1 MIYNCTFSI
10 KSNKLILKAYF
21 FLKNFLEHLVLLLA
35 FSLTGFS
42 QEYPVKFLDISDG
55 LSNNSVTTIYQDSD
69 GYMWFGTYDGLN
81 RYDGYNFKVYRN
93 RINDKKSLLFNTIY
107 NIEGDSKKNIWVGGS
122 NGICIY
128 NKTNAT
134 FHPVVYVFSNNK
146 PKILKDIIHQTSSV
160 SDNLVLVASQNLG
173 LIAFEDG
180 SFIGKHVPLKVSG
193 KKSIDNYDAIAI
205 QKDKKKDYYW
215 IYVRNIGICSY
226 SYKSRNLKVVF
237 PLSIGGVKAM
247 EPSADGNLWFG
258 SDEGLFLFNL
268 KTGALS
274 ENYFSN
280 KCSVSDI
287 LLDKKKELWITTD
300 GCGIYKVTGTNK
312 KAVPYNTLK
321 NNLLVKSNSVWSLY
335 EDKSGNKWFGTL
347 RGGISMLS
355 NTPKYFK
362 SIRYNANDP
371 AENFI
376 LSFCEDEK
384 NNLWVGTD
392 GAGLKYW
399 DRKNNKYI
407 TYSNSATMCH
417 KLTSNFIT
425 GIIRDSNNEIW
436 LSTWAGGIN
445 RINPKSNTVSYFS
458 CYNPF
463 TRQVEKNIWFVYKDS
478 KNNIWASATNE
489 GSLYLFDR
497 KKNSFTLF
505 DPSINNL
512 QCLTETSDG
521 KLLGGNYNSLFTI
534 EKTTRKIVK
543 INVDNQI
550 RCIYEDKDKN
560 LWLGTQE
567 GGLLLFDRKTNTFK
581 RLTADDGLPSNTI
594 LRILEDK
601 EGNLW
606 MSTYNGICRFDK
618 KRKTFRN
625 FSVNDGL
632 QSNQFSFNAGIKLS
646 TGEFLFGGINGF
658 NIFFPE
664 AIKGFNQ
671 ENNLL
676 LTDFYVNNQPI
687 EDTNAEVISD
697 WDSDKIKKVSLSYDQ
712 TTLSLEFVALDYNN
726 ADKINYAYYLEGWD
740 EQWSYVGQA
749 RKANYSRLPEG
760 KYTFKVKTTNFK
772 GGWNKEES
780 LINITV
786 LPPWYRTWWAYTL
799 YILAGVASIF
809 AYLKYNK
816 NKEELKYKVKIAELE
831 SKKEKEVAEK
841 QSSMFTYISHEFR
854 TPLSLIINPLKKAVQ
869 KESVQNGSSG
879 SDLAIAHRN
888 ARRLL
893 SLVDQ
898 LLLFRKAENDAD
910 SLRLSAINVNNL
922 CNEVYQCFVN
932 QAKDKNI
939 NYNFNIPDHE
949 IEIIGDY
956 EKIEISLFNLMSNAF
971 KYTPNGGEI
980 NLNLAENDTEVILE
994 ISDNGEGIEKKDIE
1008 VIFEKFKQ
1016 INSKVSVGTGFGIG
1030 LYIVKY
1036 FVDKHKGTVSCSSEI
1051 GKGSVFKLTFL
1062 KGSSH
1067 FENIEITDVVAKRS
1081 QLFDELIIDDSE
1093 ENNQLMSNTVSESDF
1108 QKIMLTDKRTV
1119 LIVDDNAEIRG
1130 YLIKLFSE
1138 TYVVF
1143 SAENGEEGLKQ
1154 TKKHMPDLVISD
1166 ITMEHMDGLE
1176 LCRKIKENDA
1186 LSHIPVILL
1195 TATKNPETHLQG
1207 INDGADDYITKPFD
1221 DDILVARV
1229 ESLLKNRS
1237 TLRKYFLDSITLK
1250 ENTQKVPEEYQ
1261 EILRK
1266 CIDIVEANIHKRDF
1280 TIKNFALEMGMSHR
1294 TLYTK
1299 IKIISGQTLNA
1310 FIRSVR
1316 IRRAAMLM
1324 LTEEMNI
1331 AQASAEVGFEDPKYF
1346 RQQFVKLFG
1355 MTPSE
1360 YIKKYKNSFNSD
1372 LNIIK

>member
-1 MIYNCTFSI
+1 LCFAASGY
-10 KSNKLILKAYF
+10 
-21 FLKNFLEHLVLLLA
+21 
-35 FSLTGFS
+35 S
-42 QEYPVKFLDISDG
+42 QDYAVKFLDISDG
-55 LSNNSVTTIYQDSD
+55 LSNNSVTTIYQDNE
-69 GYMWFGTYDGLN
+69 GFMWFGTYDGLN
-81 RYDGYNFKVYRN
+81 RYDGYNFKVFRN
-93 RINDKKSLLFNTIY
+93 RINDKKSLQFNTIY
-107 NIEGDSKKNIWVGGS
+107 NIEGDSQKNIWLGGA
-122 NGICIY
+122 NGVCIY
-128 NKTNAT
+128 NKTTAAFHSVEYT
-134 FHPVVYVFSNNK
+134 FANK
-146 PKILKDIIHQTSSV
+146 KPQILKDIIHQMRAV
-160 SDNLVLVASQNLG
+160 SNKLVLVASQSLG
-173 LIAFEDG
+173 LIAFENG
-180 SFIGKHVPLKVSG
+180 SFVGTHIPLKAG
-193 KKSIDNYDAIAI
+193 NSISINNYDAIAI
-205 QKDKKKDYYW
+205 QENQKKSGCW
-215 IYVRNIGICSY
+215 IYVRNVGICTYTYTS
-226 SYKSRNLKVVF
+226 KSLEVVY
-237 PLSIGGVKAM
+237 PLSVGVKAM
-247 EPSADGNLWFG
+247 KVAANGNLWLG
-258 SDEGLFLFNL
+258 TDEGFFLFNT
-268 KTGALS
+268 KTRTLS
-274 ENYFSN
+274 ENYFAS
-280 KCSVSDI
+280 KCSVTDI
-287 LLDKKKELWITTD
+287 LPDKKGKIWITTD
-300 GCGIYKVTGTNK
+300 GCGIFQVTGSSKTAISYN
-312 KAVPYNTLK
+312 AVK
-321 NNLLVKSNSVWSLY
+321 NNQLAKSNSVWSLY
-335 EDKSGNKWFGTL
+335 EDKSGNKWFGSL

-355 NTPKYFK
+355 DTPKYFK
-362 SIRYNANDP
+362 SIRYNAKDP

-399 DRKNNKYI
+399 NRKNNTYVN
-407 TYSNSATMCH
+407 YSNALSS
-417 KLTSNFIT
+417 KFIT
-425 GIIRDSNNEIW
+425 GIVRDINNDIW
-436 LSTWAGGIN
+436 ISTWAGGVN
-445 RINPKSNTVSYFS
+445 RINKKNNSVTQFS
-458 CYNPF
+458 CYNPY
-463 TRQVEKNIWFVYKDS
+463 TKQNEKNIWFVYKDS
-478 KNNIWASATNE
+478 KANIWASATNE

-497 KKNSFTLF
+497 QKNNFVLF
-505 DPSINNL
+505 DQNINNL
-512 QCLTETSDG
+512 QCLTETKDG
-521 KLLGGNYNSLFTI
+521 KLWGGNYSSLYSI
-534 EKTTRKIVK
+534 EKNTRKIKKTAIGNPV
-543 INVDNQI
+543 
-550 RCIYEDKDKN
+550 RCIHEDKDKN

-581 RLTADDGLPSNTI
+581 RLTTDDGLPSNTV
-594 LRILEDK
+594 LRLLEDK

-606 MSTYNGICRFDK
+606 MSTYNGVCRFDK

-625 FSVNDGL
+625 FSINDGL
-632 QSNQFSFNAGIKLS
+632 QSNQFSFNAGIKIA

-658 NIFFPE
+658 NVFFPE

-671 ENNLL
+671 KNNLL

-687 EDTNAEVISD
+687 EESKAEVEV
-697 WDSDKIKKVSLSYDQ
+697 DSDKIKEVVLDYDQ

-726 ADKINYAYYLEGWD
+726 ADKINYAYFLEGWD
-740 EQWSYVGQA
+740 QQWNYVGQA

-760 KYTFKVKTTNFK
+760 KYTFKVKTTNFS
-772 GGWNKEES
+772 GGWNKEVTLVSIE
-780 LINITV
+780 V
-786 LPPWYRTWWAYTL
+786 LPPWYRTWWAYAL
-799 YILAGVASIF
+799 YLLAIAGILFV
-809 AYLKYNK
+809 YLDYQK
-816 NKEELKYKVKIAELE
+816 NKEKLKYKVKIAELE
-831 SKKEKEVAEK
+831 SKKEKEIAEK

-869 KESVQNGSSG
+869 KENVQNGSSG

-910 SLRLSAINVNNL
+910 SLRLSNINVNSL

-971 KYTPNGGEI
+971 KYTPTGGEI
-980 NLNLAENDTEVILE
+980 NLNLTENQQEVMLE
-994 ISDNGEGIEKKDIE
+994 ISDSGDGIEKKDIE

-1036 FVDKHKGTVSCSSEI
+1036 FVDKHNGTVSCSSEI
-1051 GKGSVFKLTFL
+1051 GKGSTFKLTFL
-1062 KGSSH
+1062 KGNAH
-1067 FENIEITDVVAKRS
+1067 FKDIEITNVVPQRS
-1081 QLFDELIIDDSE
+1081 QLFDELSVDDTE
-1093 ENNQLMSNTVSESDF
+1093 ENNQNNTFSENDF

-1119 LIVDDNAEIRG
+1119 LIIDDNAEIRA

-1138 TYVVF
+1138 NHIVY
-1143 SAENGEEGLKQ
+1143 SAENGEEGLKL

-1166 ITMEHMDGLE
+1166 ITMEQMDGLE
-1176 LCRKIKENDA
+1176 LCRKIKENDS

-1195 TATKNPETHLQG
+1195 TASKNPETHLQG
-1207 INDGADDYITKPFD
+1207 ITDGADDYITKPFD

-1229 ESLLKNRS
+1229 ESLLRNRS
-1237 TLRKYFLDSITLK
+1237 NLRTYFLDSITLK
-1250 ENTQKVPEEYQ
+1250 ENTQKVPVEYQ
-1261 EILRK
+1261 EILKK

-1324 LTEEMNI
+1324 LTEDMNI

-1360 YIKKYKNSFNSD
+1360 YIKKYKSSFNSD
-1372 LNIIK
+1372 LNII

>member
-1 MIYNCTFSI
+1 MKY
-10 KSNKLILKAYF
+10 
-21 FLKNFLEHLVLLLA
+21 LVLLFTL
-35 FSLTGFS
+35 LMGFS
-42 QEYPVKFLDISDG
+42 PMSYAQDNPVKFLDISDG
-55 LSNNSVTTIYQDSD
+55 LSNNSVTTIFQDSD

-81 RYDGYNFKVYRN
+81 RYDGYNFKVFRN

-128 NKTNAT
+128 NKTTAT
-134 FHPVVYVFSNNK
+134 FHNVQYTVSGKK
-146 PKILKDIIHQTSSV
+146 PEVLKDIIHQMRSV

-173 LIAFEDG
+173 LIAFENG
-180 SFIGKHVPLKVSG
+180 SFVGKHIALNVPGNRITVN
-193 KKSIDNYDAIAI
+193 NYDAIAI
-205 QKDKKKDYYW
+205 QDDKKNKRSW
-215 IYVRNIGICSY
+215 IYIRNVGVCSY
-226 SYKSRNLKVVF
+226 SYTSKNLKVVF
-237 PLSIGGVKAM
+237 PLSIEVKAM
-247 EPSADGNLWFG
+247 KLAGEGNLWLG
-258 SDEGLFLFNL
+258 TDEGLFLFNT
-268 KTGALS
+268 KSGALS
-274 ENYFSN
+274 ENYFST
-280 KCSVSDI
+280 KSSVTDL
-287 LLDKKKELWITTD
+287 LLDKKNEIWITTD
-300 GCGIYKVTGTNK
+300 GSGIYKVIGKSK
-312 KAVPYNTLK
+312 KAIAANAIKENQVA
-321 NNLLVKSNSVWSLY
+321 KSNSVWSLY
-335 EDKSGNKWFGTL
+335 EDKSGNKWFGSL

-362 SIRYNANDP
+362 SVKYNSKDLV
-371 AENFI
+371 ENFI

-384 NNLWVGTD
+384 NNVWVGTD

-399 DRKNNKYI
+399 DRKNN
-407 TYSNSATMCH
+407 TYTNYTG
-417 KLTSNFIT
+417 KLSSKFIT
-425 GIIRDSNNEIW
+425 GIVRDNNNEIW
-436 LSTWAGGIN
+436 LSTWAGGVN
-445 RINPKSNTVSYFS
+445 KINPKTNSVTPYS
-458 CYNPF
+458 CYNPY
-463 TRQVEKNIWFVYKDS
+463 TRQIEKNIWFVYKDS
-478 KNNIWASATNE
+478 KANIWASGTNE
-489 GSLYLFDR
+489 GALYFLDR
-497 KKNSFTLF
+497 IKNSFTLF
-505 DPSINNL
+505 DPSVTNL
-512 QCLTETSDG
+512 QCMTETSDG
-521 KLLGGNYNSLFTI
+521 KLWAGNYSSLFSI
-534 EKTTRKIVK
+534 EKATRKINK
-543 INVDNQI
+543 ITIGNPV
-550 RCIYEDKDKN
+550 RCIHEDKDKN

-581 RLTADDGLPSNTI
+581 RLTTDDGLPSNTV
-594 LRILEDK
+594 LRLLEDK

-606 MSTYNGICRFDK
+606 MSTYNGICRYDK

-632 QSNQFSFNAGIKLS
+632 QSNQFSFNAGLKLS

-658 NIFFPE
+658 NAFFPE

-671 ENNLL
+671 KNNLL
-676 LTDFYVNNQPI
+676 LSDFYVNNLPI
-687 EDTNAEVISD
+687 EESKNDLEWENG
-697 WDSDKIKKVSLSYDQ
+697 KIKQVSLPYDQ

-740 EQWSYVGQA
+740 EQWNYVGQA
-749 RKANYSRLPEG
+749 RKANYARLTEG
-760 KYTFKVKTTNFK
+760 KYVFKVKTTNFK
-772 GGWNKEES
+772 GGWNKEVS
-780 LINITV
+780 LITIEV
-786 LPPWYRTWWAYTL
+786 LPPWYRTWWAYAL
-799 YILAGVASIF
+799 YLLAGIGAIF
-809 AYLKYNK
+809 AYLQYNK
-816 NKEELKYKVKIAELE
+816 NKEKLKYKVKIAELE
-831 SKKEKEVAEK
+831 SKKEKEIAEK

-910 SLRLSAINVNNL
+910 SLRLSPINVNNL

-932 QAKDKNI
+932 QAKDKSI
-939 NYNFNIPDHE
+939 RYNFGIPDHE
-949 IEIIGDY
+949 IVIIGDY

-971 KYTPNGGEI
+971 KYTPIGGEI
-980 NLNLAENDTEVILE
+980 NLKLTESDHQVHLE
-994 ISDNGEGIEKKDIE
+994 ISDSGDGIEAKDIE

-1016 INSKVSVGTGFGIG
+1016 IKSKVSIGTGFGIG
-1030 LYIVKY
+1030 LYIVKH

-1051 GKGSVFKLTFL
+1051 GKGSTFKLTFL
-1062 KGSSH
+1062 KGDSH
-1067 FENIEITDVVAKRS
+1067 FDNVEITNEIPKRS
-1081 QLFDELIIDDSE
+1081 QLFDELIIDDGQ
-1093 ENNQLMSNTVSESDF
+1093 ENNAANPPVSESDF

-1119 LIVDDNAEIRG
+1119 LIIDDNVEIRA

-1138 TYVVF
+1138 SYMVY
-1143 SAENGEEGLKQ
+1143 SAENGEEGLKL

-1166 ITMEHMDGLE
+1166 ITMEEMDGLE

-1195 TATKNPETHLQG
+1195 TASKNPETHLQG

-1229 ESLLKNRS
+1229 ESLLRNRS
-1237 TLRKYFLDSITLK
+1237 NLRTYFLDSITLK
-1250 ENTQKVPEEYQ
+1250 ENTQKVPQEYQ
-1261 EILRK
+1261 EILKK
-1266 CIDIVEANIHKRDF
+1266 CIEIVEANIHKRDF

-1324 LTEEMNI
+1324 LTEDINI
-1331 AQASAEVGFEDPKYF
+1331 TQASAEVGFEDPKYF

-1360 YIKKYKNSFNSD
+1360 YIKKYKSSFNSD
-1372 LNIIK
+1372 LNVIK

>member
-1 MIYNCTFSI
+1 M
-10 KSNKLILKAYF
+10 KYF
-21 FLKNFLEHLVLLLA
+21 VLYLLL
-35 FSLTGFS
+35 FFGFS
-42 QEYPVKFLDISDG
+42 PRGYSQDYPVKFLDISDG
-55 LSNNSVTTIYQDSD
+55 LSNNSVTTIFQDSD

-81 RYDGYNFKVYRN
+81 RYDGYNFKVFRN
-93 RINDKKSLLFNTIY
+93 RINDKKSLPFNTIY
-107 NIEGDSKKNIWVGGS
+107 NIEGDLQKNLWIGGS
-122 NGICIY
+122 NGLCIY
-128 NKTNAT
+128 NKTNAV
-134 FHPVVYVFSNNK
+134 FQAASYVVPNQK
-146 PKILKDIIHQTSSV
+146 PRILKDIIHQMRAV
-160 SDNLVLVASQNLG
+160 SDQLFLVASQNLG
-173 LIAFEDG
+173 LIVFENG
-180 SFIGKHVPLKVSG
+180 SLTGKHVPLKVLGNTISME
-193 KKSIDNYDAIAI
+193 SYDAIAI
-205 QKDKKKDYYW
+205 QDDKKNARSW
-215 IYVRNIGICSY
+215 VYVRNVGICTFNYAS
-226 SYKSRNLKVVF
+226 KSLQVVF
-237 PLSIGGVKAM
+237 PLLIEVKAM
-247 EPSADGNLWFG
+247 KLASDGKLWLG
-258 SDEGLFLFNL
+258 TDEGLFLFNT
-268 KTGALS
+268 KSGVLS
-274 ENYFSN
+274 ENYFAS
-280 KCSVSDI
+280 KCSVTDI
-287 LLDKKKELWITTD
+287 LIDKKKEMWITTD
-300 GCGIYKVTGTNK
+300 GCGIYKVIGTHK
-312 KAVPYNTLK
+312 KAIPYSGVKENK
-321 NNLLVKSNSVWSLY
+321 LVKSNSIWSLY
-335 EDKSGNKWFGTL
+335 EDKAGNKWIGTL

-355 NTPKYFK
+355 NTTKYFK

-407 TYSNSATMCH
+407 NYGN
-417 KLTSNFIT
+417 KLSSPFIT
-425 GIIRDSNNEIW
+425 SIVRDNNNEIW

-445 RINPKSNTVSYFS
+445 KIDPKNNSVTQYS

-463 TRQVEKNIWFVYKDS
+463 TKQTEKNIWFVYKDS
-478 KNNIWASATNE
+478 KANIWASATNE
-489 GSLYLFDR
+489 GSLYVFDR
-497 KKNSFTLF
+497 TKNSFALF
-505 DPSINNL
+505 DKSVTNL
-512 QCLTETSDG
+512 QCMTETSDG
-521 KLLGGNYNSLFTI
+521 KLWGGNYTSLFSI
-534 EKTTRKIVK
+534 EKGTRKITRTIIGNPV
-543 INVDNQI
+543 
-550 RCIYEDKDKN
+550 RCIHEDKDKN

-567 GGLLLFDRKTNTFK
+567 GGLLLFDRKTKTFK
-581 RLTADDGLPSNTI
+581 RLTTDDGLPSNTI
-594 LRILEDK
+594 LRLLEDK
-601 EGNLW
+601 GGNLW

-632 QSNQFSFNAGIKLS
+632 QSNQFSFNAGIQLAS
-646 TGEFLFGGINGF
+646 GEFLFGGINGF

-671 ENNLL
+671 ENNVL

-687 EDTNAEVISD
+687 EESKAELVSEEK
-697 WDSDKIKKVSLSYDQ
+697 SGQIKEVSLAYDQ

-726 ADKINYAYYLEGWD
+726 ADKINYAYFLEGWD
-740 EQWSYVGQA
+740 EQWNYVGQA

-760 KYTFKVKTTNFK
+760 RYTFKVKTTNFK
-772 GGWNKEES
+772 GGWNKAVS
-780 LINITV
+780 LINMEV
-786 LPPWYRTWWAYTL
+786 LPPWYRTWWAYSL
-799 YILAGVASIF
+799 YLLAGIAGIL

-816 NKEELKYKVKIAELE
+816 NREELKYKVKIAELE
-831 SKKEKEVAEK
+831 SKKEKEIAEK

-910 SLRLSAINVNNL
+910 SLRLSPINVNSL

-939 NYNFNIPDHE
+939 NYIFNVPDHE
-949 IEIIGDY
+949 IVIIGDY

-971 KYTPNGGEI
+971 KYTPIGGEI
-980 NLNLAENDTEVILE
+980 NLKLEENDHEVMLE
-994 ISDNGEGIEKKDIE
+994 ISDSGDGIEKKDIE

-1036 FVDKHKGTVSCSSEI
+1036 FVDKHKGTVSCESEL
-1051 GKGSVFKLTFL
+1051 GKGSIFKLTFL
-1062 KGSSH
+1062 KGNEH
-1067 FENIEITDVVAKRS
+1067 FQDIEITNVVPQRS
-1081 QLFDELIIDDSE
+1081 QLFDELIVDDVE
-1093 ENNQLMSNTVSESDF
+1093 ENSPINNTVSESDF

-1119 LIVDDNAEIRG
+1119 LIIDDNAEIRS

-1138 TYVVF
+1138 NYIIY
-1143 SAENGEEGLKQ
+1143 SAENGQEGLEL

-1166 ITMEHMDGLE
+1166 ITMEQMDGLE
-1176 LCRKIKENDA
+1176 LCRKIKESDS

-1195 TATKNPETHLQG
+1195 TASKNPETHLQG
-1207 INDGADDYITKPFD
+1207 ITDGADDYITKPFD
-1221 DDILVARV
+1221 DDILAARV
-1229 ESLLKNRS
+1229 ESLLRNRS
-1237 TLRKYFLDSITLK
+1237 NLRTYFLDSITLK
-1250 ENTQKVPEEYQ
+1250 ENTQKVPVEYQ
-1261 EILRK
+1261 EILKK

-1324 LTEEMNI
+1324 LTEDLNI

-1372 LNIIK
+1372 MNIIK

>member
-1 MIYNCTFSI
+1 MGFY
-10 KSNKLILKAYF
+10 A
-21 FLKNFLEHLVLLLA
+21 LVA
-35 FSLTGFS
+35 A
-42 QEYPVKFLDISDG
+42 QENPVKFLDISDG
-55 LSNNSVTTIYQDSD
+55 LSNNSVTTIFQDSD

-81 RYDGYNFKVYRN
+81 RYDGYNFKVFRN
-93 RINDKKSLLFNTIY
+93 RINDKKSLPFNTIY

-122 NGICIY
+122 SGVCVY
-128 NKTNAT
+128 NKNNAT
-134 FHPVVYVFSNNK
+134 FHPVLYIPSSKKTKV
-146 PKILKDIIHQTSSV
+146 LKDIIHQIHSV
-160 SDNLVLVASQNLG
+160 SDDLVLVASQNLG
-173 LIAFEDG
+173 LIAFENG
-180 SFIGKHVPLKVSG
+180 SFIGKHIPIIKRN
-193 KKSIDNYDAIAI
+193 KKDANNYDAVAI
-205 QKDKKKDYYW
+205 QHDKKNARCW
-215 IYVRNIGICSY
+215 VYVRNVGVCDYNY
-226 SYKSRNLKVVF
+226 SSKNLKVIF
-237 PLSIGGVKAM
+237 PLSIELKTMKLA
-247 EPSADGNLWFG
+247 SDGNLWFG
-258 SDEGLFLFNL
+258 TDEGFFLFNTKSGL
-268 KTGALS
+268 LS
-274 ENYFSN
+274 DNYFSN
-280 KCSVSDI
+280 KCIVSDI
-287 LLDKKKELWITTD
+287 HLEKEGEIWLTTD
-300 GCGIYKVTGTNK
+300 GCGIYQVLGKNK
-312 KAVPYNTLK
+312 KAIPYNVIKDNQLA
-321 NNLLVKSNSVWSLY
+321 KSNSVWSLY
-335 EDKSGNKWFGTL
+335 KDKSGNKWFGSL

-355 NTPKYFK
+355 STPKYFK
-362 SIRYNANDP
+362 SIRDKAKDP

-384 NNLWVGTD
+384 KNVWVGTD

-399 DRKNNKYI
+399 DRKSDTYINYGNKL
-407 TYSNSATMCH
+407 S
-417 KLTSNFIT
+417 SNFIT
-425 GIIRDSNNEIW
+425 GIIRDNNNDIW
-436 LSTWAGGIN
+436 LSTWAGGVN
-445 RINPKSNTVSYFS
+445 RINKNNNTVTQFS
-458 CYNPF
+458 CYNPY
-463 TRQVEKNIWFVYKDS
+463 TKQTEKNIWFVYKDS
-478 KNNIWASATNE
+478 KSNIWASATNE

-497 KKNSFTLF
+497 TSNSFTVF
-505 DPSINNL
+505 DRNIDNL

-521 KLLGGNYNSLFTI
+521 KLWGGNYTSLFSI
-534 EKTTRKIVK
+534 EKETRKINKVA
-543 INVDNQI
+543 IGNPV
-550 RCIYEDKDKN
+550 RCIHEDKDKN

-567 GGLLLFDRKTNTFK
+567 GGLLLFDRKTNKFK
-581 RLTADDGLPSNTI
+581 RLTTDDGLPSNTI
-594 LRILEDK
+594 LRLLEDK

-632 QSNQFSFNAGIKLS
+632 QSNQFSFNAGLQLS

-658 NIFFPE
+658 NVFFPE
-664 AIKGFNQ
+664 TIKGFNQ
-671 ENNLL
+671 KNNLL
-676 LTDFYVNNQPI
+676 LTDFYINNQPI
-687 EDTNAEVISD
+687 EESGVEVKTL
-697 WDSDKIKKVSLSYDQ
+697 DSDKIKEVSLDYDQ
-712 TTLSLEFVALDYNN
+712 TTLSVEFVALDYNN
-726 ADKINYAYYLEGWD
+726 ADKINYAYLLEGWD
-740 EQWSYVGQA
+740 EQWNYVGQA

-760 KYTFKVKTTNFK
+760 KYTFKVRTTNFE
-772 GGWNKEES
+772 GGWNKEVS
-780 LINITV
+780 LVSIEV

-799 YILAGVASIF
+799 YLLSIAGILF
-809 AYLKYNK
+809 AYLDYNK
-816 NKEELKYKVKIAELE
+816 NKEKLKYKVKVAELE
-831 SKKEKEVAEK
+831 SKKEKEIAEK

-869 KESVQNGSSG
+869 KESVQNGYSG

-910 SLRLSAINVNNL
+910 SLRLSPINVNNL

-939 NYNFNIPDHE
+939 QYNFTIPDHD
-949 IEIIGDY
+949 IVIIGDY

-971 KYTPNGGEI
+971 KYTSVGGQIDLRLTETD
-980 NLNLAENDTEVILE
+980 AEVQLE
-994 ISDNGEGIEKKDIE
+994 IADDGDGIDKKDIQ

-1016 INSKVSVGTGFGIG
+1016 INSKVSIGTGFGIG

-1036 FVDKHKGTVSCSSEI
+1036 FTEKHKGTVSCTSEP
-1051 GKGSVFKLTFL
+1051 GKGSTFKLAFL
-1062 KGSSH
+1062 KGDSH
-1067 FENIEITDVVAKRS
+1067 FENAEISNDVQKRS
-1081 QLFDELIIDDSE
+1081 QLFDELIIDETE
-1093 ENNQLMSNTVSESDF
+1093 ESNLPANTIISESDL
-1108 QKIMLTDKRTV
+1108 QKVMLTEKRTV

-1138 TYVVF
+1138 KHIVY
-1143 SAENGEEGLKQ
+1143 SAENGEEGLKL

-1166 ITMEHMDGLE
+1166 ITMEEMDGLE
-1176 LCRKIKENDA
+1176 LCKKIKQSND

-1195 TATKNPETHLQG
+1195 TASKNPETHLQG
-1207 INDGADDYITKPFD
+1207 INEGADDYITKPFD

-1237 TLRKYFLDSITLK
+1237 NLRTYFLNSITLK
-1250 ENTQKVPEEYQ
+1250 ENTQKVPTEYQ
-1261 EILRK
+1261 EMLKR

-1280 TIKNFALEMGMSHR
+1280 TIKNFTLEMGMSHR

-1360 YIKKYKNSFNSD
+1360 YIKKYKNSFNAD

>member
-1 MIYNCTFSI
+1 MKY
-10 KSNKLILKAYF
+10 
-21 FLKNFLEHLVLLLA
+21 LVLYLIFLLGCT
-35 FSLTGFS
+35 SLSFG
-42 QEYPVKFLDISDG
+42 QDNPIKFLDISDG
-55 LSNNSVTTIYQDSD
+55 LSNNSVTTIFQDSD
-69 GYMWFGTYDGLN
+69 DYIWFGTYDGLN
-81 RYDGYNFKVYRN
+81 RYDGYNFKVFRN
-93 RINDKKSLLFNTIY
+93 RINDQKSLLFNTIY
-107 NIEGDSKKNIWVGGS
+107 NIEGDSRKNIWVGGS

-128 NKTNAT
+128 NKKTAT
-134 FHPVVYVFSNNK
+134 FHSVEYVAPNK
-146 PKILKDIIHQTSSV
+146 KTKVLKDIIHQMRSV
-160 SDNLVLVASQNLG
+160 SDELVLVASQNLG
-173 LIAFEDG
+173 LIAFEGG
-180 SFIGKHVPLKVSG
+180 SFLGKQIPLKVLG
-193 KKSIDNYDAIAI
+193 NNISINNYDAIAI
-205 QKDKKKDYYW
+205 QDDRKNGHCW

-226 SYKSRNLKVVF
+226 NYKSKDLKTVF
-237 PLSIGGVKAM
+237 AFSKEVKSMKLAI
-247 EPSADGNLWFG
+247 DGNLWLG
-258 SDEGLFLFNL
+258 TDEGIFLFNT
-268 KTGALS
+268 KSGGLS
-274 ENYFSN
+274 ENYLPG
-280 KCSVSDI
+280 KCSVTDI
-287 LLDKKKELWITTD
+287 LLDRKNEIWITTD
-300 GCGIYKVTGTNK
+300 GCGIYKIISADK
-312 KAVPYNTLK
+312 KAIAYNVVNDVQLA
-321 NNLLVKSNSVWSLY
+321 KSNSVWSLY
-335 EDKSGNKWFGTL
+335 EDKSGNKWFGSL

-355 NTPKYFK
+355 STPKYFK
-362 SIRYNANDP
+362 SIRYNAKNA

-376 LSFCEDEK
+376 LSFCEDENK
-384 NNLWVGTD
+384 NLWVGTD

-399 DRKNNKYI
+399 NRKTNSYTNYTNKL
-407 TYSNSATMCH
+407 SSP
-417 KLTSNFIT
+417 FIT
-425 GIIRDSNNEIW
+425 GIVRDNNNEIW
-436 LSTWAGGIN
+436 LSTWNGGVN
-445 RINPKSNTVSYFS
+445 KINPVTNTVTQYS
-458 CYNPF
+458 CFNPF
-463 TRQVEKNIWFVYKDS
+463 TKQIEKKIWLMYKDS
-478 KNNIWASATNE
+478 KSTIWASATNE
-489 GSLYLFDR
+489 GALYWFDRSKNNFVLFD
-497 KKNSFTLF
+497 K
-505 DPSINNL
+505 SITNL
-512 QCLTETSDG
+512 QSLTETSDG
-521 KLLGGNYNSLFTI
+521 KLWGGNYTSLFSF
-534 EKTTRKIVK
+534 EKKTGKISKTV
-543 INVDNQI
+543 IGNPI
-550 RCIYEDKDKN
+550 RCIHEDKDKN

-567 GGLLLFDRKTNTFK
+567 GGLVLFDRKTNTFK
-581 RLTADDGLPSNTI
+581 RLTTDDGLPSNTI
-594 LRILEDK
+594 LRLLEDQ

-606 MSTYNGICRFDK
+606 MSTYNGVCRFDK

-658 NIFFPE
+658 NIFFPA

-671 ENNLL
+671 QNNLL
-676 LTDFYVNNQPI
+676 LSDFYVNNQPI
-687 EDTNAEVISD
+687 EESKNDLVSEWQSG
-697 WDSDKIKKVSLSYDQ
+697 KIKEVSLPYDQ

-740 EQWSYVGQA
+740 AQWNYVGQA
-749 RKANYSRLPEG
+749 RKANYARLTEG

-772 GGWNKEES
+772 GGWNKEIS
-780 LINITV
+780 LVTIRI
-786 LPPWYRTWWAYTL
+786 LPPWYRTWWAYSIYL
-799 YILAGVASIF
+799 LALGGILF
-809 AYLKYNK
+809 AYLEYHK
-816 NKEELKYKVKIAELE
+816 NKEKLKYKVKIAELE

-910 SLRLSAINVNNL
+910 SLRLSPINVNNL

-932 QAKDKNI
+932 QAKEKNI
-939 NYNFNIPDHE
+939 QYDFTIPDHD
-949 IEIIGDY
+949 IVIIGDY

-971 KYTPNGGEI
+971 KYTHADGEI
-980 NLNLAENDTEVILE
+980 NLRLTETDTEVMLE
-994 ISDNGEGIEKKDIE
+994 ISDNGDGIEKKDIE
-1008 VIFEKFKQ
+1008 VIFEKFRQ

-1036 FVDKHKGTVSCSSEI
+1036 FTDKHKGTVSCNSEP
-1051 GKGSVFKLTFL
+1051 GKGSTFKLTFL
-1062 KGSSH
+1062 KGDSH
-1067 FENIEITDVVAKRS
+1067 FENAEITNDVQKRS
-1081 QLFDELIIDDSE
+1081 QLFDELIVDETE
-1093 ENNQLMSNTVSESDF
+1093 ESNSPENTIISESDL
-1108 QKIMLTDKRTV
+1108 QKVMLTEKRTV

-1138 TYVVF
+1138 KHIVY
-1143 SAENGEEGLKQ
+1143 SAENGEEGLKL

-1166 ITMEHMDGLE
+1166 ITMDEMDGLE
-1176 LCRKIKENDA
+1176 LCRKIKESND

-1195 TATKNPETHLQG
+1195 TASKNPETHLQG
-1207 INDGADDYITKPFD
+1207 INEGADDYITKPFD

-1237 TLRKYFLDSITLK
+1237 NLRMYFLNSITLK
-1250 ENTQKVPEEYQ
+1250 ENTQKVPTEYQ
-1261 EILRK
+1261 EMLKR
-1266 CIDIVEANIHKRDF
+1266 CIDIVEANIYKRDF

-1360 YIKKYKNSFNSD
+1360 YIKKYKNSFNAD

>member
-1 MIYNCTFSI
+1 
-10 KSNKLILKAYF
+10 
-21 FLKNFLEHLVLLLA
+21 LKNFFINLILLMGFYGLVTA
-35 FSLTGFS
+35 
-42 QEYPVKFLDISDG
+42 QEKPVKFLDISDG
-55 LSNNSVTTIYQDSD
+55 LSNNSVTTIFQDSD
-69 GYMWFGTYDGLN
+69 GYMWFGSYDGLN
-81 RYDGYNFKVYRN
+81 RYDGYNFKVFRN

-107 NIEGDSKKNIWVGGS
+107 NIEGDSNKNLWIGGS
-122 NGICIY
+122 NGVCIY
-128 NKTNAT
+128 NKSTAS
-134 FHPVVYVFSNNK
+134 FHSVRYISLNK
-146 PKILKDIIHQTSSV
+146 KSQILKDIIHQIRTV
-160 SDNLVLVASQNLG
+160 SKNLVLVASQNLG
-173 LIAFEDG
+173 LIAFENA
-180 SFIGKHVPLKVSG
+180 SFIGNHIPLVMLG
-193 KKSIDNYDAIAI
+193 NRNFVYNYDPLAIED
-205 QKDKKKDYYW
+205 DKKNASCW
-215 IYVRNIGICSY
+215 VYVRNVGLCKYTYNS
-226 SYKSRNLKVVF
+226 KKLNVVF
-237 PLSIGGVKAM
+237 KFSLEVKAM
-247 EPSADGNLWFG
+247 KMNNDGNLWIG
-258 SDEGLFLFNL
+258 TDEGLFLCNT
-268 KTGALS
+268 KTGVLS

-280 KCSVSDI
+280 KCIVSGI
-287 LLDKKKELWITTD
+287 HLEKEGEIWLTTD
-300 GCGIYKVTGTNK
+300 GCGIYQILGKSK
-312 KAVPYNTLK
+312 KAVPYNTIK
-321 NNLLVKSNSVWSLY
+321 NNQLAKSNSVWSLY
-335 EDKSGNKWFGTL
+335 KDKSGNKWFGSL
-347 RGGISMLS
+347 RGGVSMLS

-362 SIRYNANDP
+362 SVRDNAKDP

-399 DRKNNKYI
+399 DRKSDTYVN
-407 TYSNSATMCH
+407 YSN
-417 KLTSNFIT
+417 KLSSSFIT
-425 GIIRDSNNEIW
+425 GIIRDNNNDIW
-436 LSTWAGGIN
+436 ISTWAGGVN
-445 RINPKSNTVSYFS
+445 RINKSNNTVTQFS
-458 CYNPF
+458 CYNPL
-463 TRQVEKNIWFVYKDS
+463 TRQNEKNIWLVYKDS
-478 KNNIWASATNE
+478 KTNIWASATNE
-489 GSLYLFDR
+489 GALYLFDR
-497 KKNSFTLF
+497 AANRFVLF
-505 DPSINNL
+505 DKSVTNL
-512 QCLTETSDG
+512 QCLTETTDG
-521 KLLGGNYNSLFTI
+521 KIWGGNYSNLYSI
-534 EKTTRKIVK
+534 EKESRKINK
-543 INVDNQI
+543 IAIGKPV
-550 RCIYEDKDKN
+550 RCIHEDKDKN

-567 GGLLLFDRKTNTFK
+567 GGLLLFNRKTNTFK
-581 RLTADDGLPSNTI
+581 RLTTDDGLPSNTI
-594 LRILEDK
+594 LRLLEDK

-664 AIKGFNQ
+664 AVKSFNQ
-671 ENNLL
+671 ENNVLL
-676 LTDFYVNNQPI
+676 SDFYVNNQPV
-687 EDTNAEVISD
+687 EDSKVEVA
-697 WDSDKIKKVSLSYDQ
+697 SDKNQSKIKQVSLEYDQ
-712 TTLSLEFVALDYNN
+712 TTLSLEFVAIDYNN
-726 ADKINYAYYLEGWD
+726 ADKINYAYFLDGWD
-740 EQWSYVGQA
+740 EQWNYVGQA

-772 GGWNKEES
+772 GGWNKEVS
-780 LINITV
+780 LVTIEV
-786 LPPWYRTWWAYTL
+786 LPPWYRTWWAYSL
-799 YILAGVASIF
+799 YLLSVVGILF
-809 AYLKYNK
+809 AYLQYSK
-816 NKEELKYKVKIAELE
+816 NKEKLKYKVKIAELE
-831 SKKEKEVAEK
+831 SKKEKEIAEK

-854 TPLSLIINPLKKAVQ
+854 TPLSLIINPLKKAVI
-869 KESVQNGSSG
+869 KENVQNGSSG

-910 SLRLSAINVNNL
+910 SLRLSNINVNNL

-939 NYNFNIPDHE
+939 QYNFIIPDHE
-949 IEIIGDY
+949 IEMIGDY

-971 KYTPNGGEI
+971 KYTHDGGEI
-980 NLNLAENDTEVILE
+980 NLILSENETEVILE
-994 ISDNGEGIEKKDIE
+994 ISDNGNGIEKKDIE

-1036 FVDKHKGTVSCSSEI
+1036 FTDKHKGTVSCTSEP
-1051 GKGSVFKLTFL
+1051 GKGSAFKLTFL

-1067 FENIEITDVVAKRS
+1067 FENARITDEIPQRS
-1081 QLFDELIIDDSE
+1081 QLFDELIIDDIE
-1093 ENNQLMSNTVSESDF
+1093 ENNTISKVSENDF
-1108 QKIMLTDKRTV
+1108 KNNLLTEKRTV
-1119 LIVDDNAEIRG
+1119 LIIDDNAEIRG
-1130 YLIKLFSE
+1130 YLIKLF
-1138 TYVVF
+1138 TPNYIIYN
-1143 SAENGEEGLKQ
+1143 AENGEEGLKL

-1166 ITMEHMDGLE
+1166 ITMEEMDGLE
-1176 LCRKIKENDA
+1176 LCRKIKESDT

-1195 TATKNPETHLQG
+1195 TASKNPETHLQG
-1207 INDGADDYITKPFD
+1207 ISDGADDYIMKPFD

-1237 TLRKYFLDSITLK
+1237 NLRTYFLNSITLK

-1261 EILRK
+1261 EMLKK

-1280 TIKNFALEMGMSHR
+1280 TIKNFAIEMGMSHR

-1360 YIKKYKNSFNSD
+1360 YIKKYKNSFNAD

>member
-1 MIYNCTFSI
+1 MKYFVLHLLF
-10 KSNKLILKAYF
+10 LI
-21 FLKNFLEHLVLLLA
+21 
-35 FSLTGFS
+35 GFS
-42 QEYPVKFLDISDG
+42 SVGFTQDNPIKFLDISDG
-55 LSNNSVTTIYQDSD
+55 LSNNSVTTIFQDSD
-69 GYMWFGTYDGLN
+69 GYLWFGTYDGLN
-81 RYDGYNFKVYRN
+81 RYDGYNFKVFRN
-93 RINDKKSLLFNTIY
+93 RINDKKSLHFNTIY
-107 NIEGDSKKNIWVGGS
+107 SIEGDSKKNIWVGGA
-122 NGICIY
+122 NGVCVY

-134 FHPVVYVFSNNK
+134 FNPVQFSLGNSK
-146 PKILKDIIHQTSSV
+146 PKVLKDIIHQMRSV

-173 LIAFEDG
+173 LITFENG
-180 SFIGKHVPLKVSG
+180 SFVGKHIPLNVLENKIAVN
-193 KKSIDNYDAIAI
+193 NYDAIAL
-205 QKDKKKDYYW
+205 QDDKKKASCW
-215 IYVRNIGICSY
+215 VYVRNVGVCSY
-226 SYKSRNLKVVF
+226 SYTTKRLKVVF
-237 PLSIGGVKAM
+237 PLAKEVKSM
-247 EPSADGNLWFG
+247 KLSSDENLWLG
-258 SDEGLFLFNL
+258 TDEGLFLFNTKSGL
-268 KTGALS
+268 LS
-274 ENYFSN
+274 DNYFSI
-280 KCSVSDI
+280 KCSVTDI
-287 LLDKKKELWITTD
+287 LLDKKREIWITTD
-300 GCGIYKVTGTNK
+300 GCGIFKVDAINK
-312 KAVPYNTLK
+312 KAIAYNTINDNQLA
-321 NNLLVKSNSVWSLY
+321 KSNSVWSLY
-335 EDKSGNKWFGTL
+335 EDKSGNKWFGSL

-355 NTPKYFK
+355 STPKYFK
-362 SIRYNANDP
+362 SIRYNAKNS

-399 DRKNNKYI
+399 NRKNN
-407 TYSNSATMCH
+407 TYVNYGIALSST
-417 KLTSNFIT
+417 FIT
-425 GIIRDSNNEIW
+425 GIVRDNNNDIW
-436 LSTWAGGIN
+436 VSTWAGGVN
-445 RINPKSNTVSYFS
+445 RINKKNNTVTRFS
-458 CYNPF
+458 CYNPY
-463 TRQVEKNIWFVYKDS
+463 TKQVEKNIWFVYKDS
-478 KNNIWASATNE
+478 KANIWASATNE
-489 GSLYLFDR
+489 GSLYIYDR
-497 KKNSFTLF
+497 DKNSFVLF
-505 DPSINNL
+505 DNTINNL
-512 QCLTETSDG
+512 QCLIETSDG
-521 KLLGGNYNSLFTI
+521 KLWGANYSTLFSI
-534 EKTTRKIVK
+534 EKNTGKVNK
-543 INVDNQI
+543 KAFGNPI
-550 RCIYEDKDKN
+550 RCIHEDKDKN

-567 GGLLLFDRKTNTFK
+567 GGLVLFDRKTSTFK
-581 RLTADDGLPSNTI
+581 RFTTDDGLPSNTV
-594 LRILEDK
+594 LRLLEDK

-618 KRKTFRN
+618 KMKTFRN

-687 EDTNAEVISD
+687 EENKNDVVSE
-697 WDSDKIKKVSLSYDQ
+697 WKLGKIKEVSLPYDQ

-740 EQWSYVGQA
+740 EQWNYVGQA
-749 RKANYSRLPEG
+749 RKANYARLTEG

-772 GGWNKEES
+772 GGWNKEIS
-780 LINITV
+780 LVTIEI

-799 YILAGVASIF
+799 YLLALAGILF
-809 AYLKYNK
+809 AYLEYHK
-816 NKEELKYKVKIAELE
+816 NKEKLKYKVKIAELE

-869 KESVQNGSSG
+869 KESIQNGSSG

-910 SLRLSAINVNNL
+910 SLRLSNINVNNL

-932 QAKDKNI
+932 QAKEKNI
-939 NYNFNIPDHE
+939 MYKFDIPQHD

-971 KYTPNGGEI
+971 KYTPIGGEI
-980 NLNLAENDTEVILE
+980 NLKLSENDNEVILE
-994 ISDNGEGIEKKDIE
+994 ISDNGDGIEKKDID

-1036 FVDKHKGTVSCSSEI
+1036 FVDKHKGTVRCSSEV
-1051 GKGSVFKLTFL
+1051 GKGSTFTLTFL
-1062 KGSSH
+1062 KGNRH
-1067 FENIEITDVVAKRS
+1067 FEDIEITDVVAKRS

-1093 ENNQLMSNTVSESDF
+1093 ENNQSLNNTVSESDF

-1119 LIVDDNAEIRG
+1119 LIIDDNAEIRA

-1138 TYVVF
+1138 NYIVYN
-1143 SAENGEEGLKQ
+1143 AENGEEGLKL
-1154 TKKHMPDLVISD
+1154 TRKHMPDLVISD

-1176 LCRKIKENDA
+1176 LCRKIKENES

-1195 TATKNPETHLQG
+1195 TASKNPETHLQG
-1207 INDGADDYITKPFD
+1207 ITDGADDYITKPFD

-1229 ESLLKNRS
+1229 ESLLRNRS
-1237 TLRKYFLDSITLK
+1237 NLRTYFLDSITLR
-1250 ENTQKVPEEYQ
+1250 ENSQKVPVEYQ
-1261 EILRK
+1261 EILKK
-1266 CIDIVEANIHKRDF
+1266 CIDIVEANIHKKDF

-1310 FIRSVR
+1310 FIRSLR

-1324 LTEEMNI
+1324 LTEDMNI

>member
-1 MIYNCTFSI
+1 MSFGQDNPI
-10 KSNKLILKAYF
+10 
-21 FLKNFLEHLVLLLA
+21 
-35 FSLTGFS
+35 
-42 QEYPVKFLDISDG
+42 KFLDISDG
-55 LSNNSVTTIYQDSD
+55 LSNNSVTTIFQDSD
-69 GYMWFGTYDGLN
+69 GYLWFGTYDGLN
-81 RYDGYNFKVYRN
+81 RYDGYNFKVFRN
-93 RINDKKSLLFNTIY
+93 RINDKKSLFFNTIY

-122 NGICIY
+122 NGVCIY
-128 NKTNAT
+128 SKTTAT
-134 FHPVVYVFSNNK
+134 FHPVEYTSSNK
-146 PKILKDIIHQTSSV
+146 KTKILKDIIHQMRSV
-160 SDNLVLVASQNLG
+160 SNDLVLVASQNLG
-173 LIAFEDG
+173 LIAFENG
-180 SFIGKHVPLKVSG
+180 SFVGKQIPLKVLGNNIST
-193 KKSIDNYDAIAI
+193 DNYDAIAL
-205 QKDKKKDYYW
+205 QDDTKKGCCW
-215 IYVRNIGICSY
+215 IHVRNIGICSY
-226 SYKSRNLKVVF
+226 NYKSKSLSVVF
-237 PLSIGGVKAM
+237 PLSKEVKSM
-247 EPSADGNLWFG
+247 KLSSDGNLWLG
-258 SDEGLFLFNL
+258 TDEGVFLLNT
-268 KTGALS
+268 KSGALS

-280 KCSVSDI
+280 KCSVTDI
-287 LLDKKKELWITTD
+287 LLDKKKDIWISTD
-300 GCGIYKVTGTNK
+300 GCGIYKIIGTNK
-312 KAVPYNTLK
+312 KAIPSNVVNGVPLA
-321 NNLLVKSNSVWSLY
+321 KSNSVWSLY
-335 EDKSGNKWFGTL
+335 EDKTGNKWFGSL

-362 SIRYNANDP
+362 SIRYNAANP

-384 NNLWVGTD
+384 KNLWVGTD

-399 DRKNNKYI
+399 NRKTN
-407 TYSNSATMCH
+407 TYSNYNN
-417 KLTSNFIT
+417 KLSSPFIT
-425 GIIRDSNNEIW
+425 GIVRDNNNEIW
-436 LSTWAGGIN
+436 LSTWNGGVN
-445 RINPKSNTVSYFS
+445 KINPKNNSVTAYS
-458 CYNPF
+458 CFNPF
-463 TRQVEKNIWFVYKDS
+463 TKQVEKKIWLMYKDS
-478 KNNIWASATNE
+478 KSNIWASATNE
-489 GSLYLFDR
+489 GCLYWFDRAKNNFVLFD
-497 KKNSFTLF
+497 K
-505 DPSINNL
+505 SITNL
-512 QCLTETSDG
+512 QSLTQTSDG
-521 KLLGGNYNSLFTI
+521 KLWGGNYTSLFSL
-534 EKTTRKIVK
+534 EKNTKKITK
-543 INVDNQI
+543 TNIGNPI
-550 RCIYEDKDKN
+550 RCIHEDKDKN

-567 GGLLLFDRKTNTFK
+567 GGLLLFDRKTSTFK
-581 RLTADDGLPSNTI
+581 RLTTDDGLPSNTI
-594 LRILEDK
+594 LRMLEDK

-606 MSTYNGICRFDK
+606 MSTYNGVCRFDK

-632 QSNQFSFNAGIKLS
+632 QSNQFSFNAGLKLD

-671 ENNLL
+671 QNNLL
-676 LTDFYVNNQPI
+676 LTNFYVNNQPI
-687 EDTNAEVISD
+687 EESKNDLVSD
-697 WDSDKIKKVSLSYDQ
+697 WESGKIKEVSLPYDQ

-740 EQWSYVGQA
+740 AQWNYVGQA
-749 RKANYSRLPEG
+749 RKANYARLAEG

-772 GGWNKEES
+772 GGWNKEIS
-780 LINITV
+780 LVTIEI

-799 YILAGVASIF
+799 YLAALAGMLF
-809 AYLKYNK
+809 AYLEYHK
-816 NKEELKYKVKIAELE
+816 NKEKLKYKVKIAELE

-910 SLRLSAINVNNL
+910 SLRLSNINVNNL

-932 QAKDKNI
+932 QAKEKNI
-939 NYNFNIPDHE
+939 TYKFDIPQHD
-949 IEIIGDY
+949 IEMIGDY

-971 KYTPNGGEI
+971 KYTPAGGEI
-980 NLNLAENDTEVILE
+980 ILKLSENDKEVILA
-994 ISDNGEGIEKKDIE
+994 ISDNGEGIEKKDID
-1008 VIFEKFKQ
+1008 VIFEKFRQ

-1036 FVDKHKGTVSCSSEI
+1036 FVDKHKGTVNCSSEV
-1051 GKGSVFKLTFL
+1051 GEGSTFTLTFR
-1062 KGSSH
+1062 KGNSH
-1067 FENIEITDVVAKRS
+1067 FKDIEITDVVAKRS
-1081 QLFDELIIDDSE
+1081 QLFDELILDDAQ
-1093 ENNQLMSNTVSESDF
+1093 ENNQFLNSMVSENDF
-1108 QKIMLTDKRTV
+1108 QKIMLTEKRTV
-1119 LIVDDNAEIRG
+1119 LIIDDNAEIRS

-1138 TYVVF
+1138 SYIVYN
-1143 SAENGEEGLKQ
+1143 AENGEEGLKL

-1166 ITMEHMDGLE
+1166 ITMEQMDGLE
-1176 LCRKIKENDA
+1176 LCRKIKQSES

-1195 TATKNPETHLQG
+1195 TASKNPETHLQG
-1207 INDGADDYITKPFD
+1207 ITDGADDYITKPFD
-1221 DDILVARV
+1221 DDILLARV
-1229 ESLLKNRS
+1229 ESLLRNRS
-1237 TLRKYFLDSITLK
+1237 NLRTYFLDSITLK
-1250 ENTQKVPEEYQ
+1250 ENAQKVPVEYQ
-1261 EILRK
+1261 EILKK
-1266 CIDIVEANIHKRDF
+1266 CIDILEANIHKKDF

-1310 FIRSVR
+1310 FIRSLR

-1324 LTEEMNI
+1324 LTEDMNI

>member
-1 MIYNCTFSI
+1 M
-10 KSNKLILKAYF
+10 KYF
-21 FLKNFLEHLVLLLA
+21 VLYLLL
-35 FSLTGFS
+35 FFGFS
-42 QEYPVKFLDISDG
+42 PRGYSQDYPVKFLDISDG
-55 LSNNSVTTIYQDSD
+55 LSNNSVTTIFQDSD

-81 RYDGYNFKVYRN
+81 RYDGYNFKVFRN
-93 RINDKKSLLFNTIY
+93 RINDKKSLPFNTIY
-107 NIEGDSKKNIWVGGS
+107 NIEGDLQKNLWIGGS
-122 NGICIY
+122 NGLCIY
-128 NKTNAT
+128 NKTNAV
-134 FHPVVYVFSNNK
+134 FQAASYVVPNQK
-146 PKILKDIIHQTSSV
+146 PRILKDIIHQMRAV
-160 SDNLVLVASQNLG
+160 SDQLFLVASQNLG
-173 LIAFEDG
+173 LIVFENG
-180 SFIGKHVPLKVSG
+180 SLTGKHVPLKVLGNTISMD
-193 KKSIDNYDAIAI
+193 SYDAIAI
-205 QKDKKKDYYW
+205 QDDKKNARSW
-215 IYVRNIGICSY
+215 VYVRNVGICTFNYAS
-226 SYKSRNLKVVF
+226 KSLQVVF
-237 PLSIGGVKAM
+237 PLLIEVKAM
-247 EPSADGNLWFG
+247 KLASDGKLWLG
-258 SDEGLFLFNL
+258 TDEGLFLFNT
-268 KTGALS
+268 KSGVLS
-274 ENYFSN
+274 ENYFAS
-280 KCSVSDI
+280 KCSVTDI
-287 LLDKKKELWITTD
+287 LIDKKKEMWITTD
-300 GCGIYKVTGTNK
+300 GCGIYKVIGTHK
-312 KAVPYNTLK
+312 KAIPYSGVKENK
-321 NNLLVKSNSVWSLY
+321 LVKSNSIWSLY
-335 EDKSGNKWFGTL
+335 EDKAGNKWIGTL

-355 NTPKYFK
+355 NTTKYFK

-407 TYSNSATMCH
+407 NYGN
-417 KLTSNFIT
+417 KLSSPFIT
-425 GIIRDSNNEIW
+425 SIVRDKNNEIW

-445 RINPKSNTVSYFS
+445 KIDPKNNSVTQYS

-463 TRQVEKNIWFVYKDS
+463 TKQTEKNIWFVYKDS
-478 KNNIWASATNE
+478 KANIWASATNE
-489 GSLYLFDR
+489 GSLYVFDR
-497 KKNSFTLF
+497 TKNSFALF
-505 DPSINNL
+505 DKSVTNL
-512 QCLTETSDG
+512 QCMTETSDG
-521 KLLGGNYNSLFTI
+521 KLWGGNYTSLFSI
-534 EKTTRKIVK
+534 EKGTRKITRTIIGNPV
-543 INVDNQI
+543 
-550 RCIYEDKDKN
+550 RCIHEDKDKN

-567 GGLLLFDRKTNTFK
+567 GGLLLFDRKTKTFK
-581 RLTADDGLPSNTI
+581 RLTTDDGLPSNTI
-594 LRILEDK
+594 LRLLEDK
-601 EGNLW
+601 GGNLW

-632 QSNQFSFNAGIKLS
+632 QSNQFSFNAGIQLAS
-646 TGEFLFGGINGF
+646 GEFLFGGINGF

-671 ENNLL
+671 ENNVL

-687 EDTNAEVISD
+687 EESKAELVSEEK
-697 WDSDKIKKVSLSYDQ
+697 SGQIKEVSLAYDQ

-726 ADKINYAYYLEGWD
+726 ADKINYAYFLEGWD
-740 EQWSYVGQA
+740 EQWNYVGQA

-760 KYTFKVKTTNFK
+760 RYTFKVKTTNFK
-772 GGWNKEES
+772 GGWNKAVS
-780 LINITV
+780 LINIEV
-786 LPPWYRTWWAYTL
+786 LPPWYRTWWAYSL
-799 YILAGVASIF
+799 YLLAGIAGIL

-816 NKEELKYKVKIAELE
+816 NREELKYKVKIAELE
-831 SKKEKEVAEK
+831 SKKEKEIAEK

-910 SLRLSAINVNNL
+910 SLRLSPINVNSL

-939 NYNFNIPDHE
+939 NYIFNVPDHE
-949 IEIIGDY
+949 IVIIGDY

-971 KYTPNGGEI
+971 KYTPIGGEI
-980 NLNLAENDTEVILE
+980 NLKLEENDHEVMLE
-994 ISDNGEGIEKKDIE
+994 ISDSGDGIEKKDIE

-1036 FVDKHKGTVSCSSEI
+1036 FVDKHKGTVSCESEL
-1051 GKGSVFKLTFL
+1051 GKGSIFKLTFL
-1062 KGSSH
+1062 KGNEH
-1067 FENIEITDVVAKRS
+1067 FQDIEITNVVPQRS
-1081 QLFDELIIDDSE
+1081 QLFDELIVDDVE
-1093 ENNQLMSNTVSESDF
+1093 ENSPINNTVSESDF

-1119 LIVDDNAEIRG
+1119 LIIDDNAEIRS

-1138 TYVVF
+1138 NYIIY
-1143 SAENGEEGLKQ
+1143 SAENGQEGLEL

-1166 ITMEHMDGLE
+1166 ITMEQMDGLE
-1176 LCRKIKENDA
+1176 LCRKIKESDS

-1195 TATKNPETHLQG
+1195 TASKNPETHLQG
-1207 INDGADDYITKPFD
+1207 ITDGADDYITKPFD
-1221 DDILVARV
+1221 DDILAARV
-1229 ESLLKNRS
+1229 ESLLRNRS
-1237 TLRKYFLDSITLK
+1237 NLRTYFLDSITLK
-1250 ENTQKVPEEYQ
+1250 ENTQKVPVEYQ
-1261 EILRK
+1261 EILKK

-1324 LTEEMNI
+1324 LTEDLNI

>member
-1 MIYNCTFSI
+1 
-10 KSNKLILKAYF
+10 LKHF
-21 FLKNFLEHLVLLLA
+21 VLHVLLLLG
-35 FSLTGFS
+35 FSVLGFS
-42 QEYPVKFLDISDG
+42 QEYPVKFLDISNG
-55 LSNNSVTTIYQDSD
+55 LSNNSVTTIFQDND

-93 RINDKKSLLFNTIY
+93 RINDKKSLSFNTVY

-122 NGICIY
+122 NGISIY
-128 NKTNAT
+128 NKTKAI
-134 FHPVVYVFSNNK
+134 FHPVKYLSSDNK
-146 PKILKDIIHQTSSV
+146 PKVLKDIIHQTNAV
-160 SDNLVLVASQNLG
+160 TDNLVLVASQNLG
-173 LIAFEDG
+173 LIAFENG
-180 SFIGKHVPLKVSG
+180 SFVGKHIPLKVLG
-193 KKSIDNYDAIAI
+193 NKISIDTYDAIAI
-205 QKDKKKDYYW
+205 QHDKKKNSCWVY
-215 IYVRNIGICSY
+215 IRNIGISNY
-226 SYKSRNLKVVF
+226 NYKSKSLKVVF
-237 PLSIGGVKAM
+237 PLSIEVKAM
-247 EPSADGNLWFG
+247 KFSSEGNLWLG
-258 SDEGLFLFNL
+258 TDEGLFLFDL
-268 KTGALS
+268 KKGTLS
-274 ENYFSN
+274 ENYFAE

-300 GCGIYKVTGTNK
+300 GCGIYKVANTGK
-312 KAVPYNTLK
+312 KAVSYNTLK
-321 NNLLVKSNSVWSLY
+321 NNPLVKSNSVWSLY

-362 SIRYNANDP
+362 SIRYNSNDP
-371 AENFI
+371 ADNFI

-384 NNLWVGTD
+384 HNLWVGTD

-399 DRKNNKYI
+399 DRKNNTFINYR
-407 TYSNSATMCH
+407 N
-417 KLTSNFIT
+417 KLSSGFIT
-425 GIIRDSNNEIW
+425 GIVRDKNNEIW
-436 LSTWAGGIN
+436 LSTWAGGVN
-445 RINPKSNTVSYFS
+445 KINPKSNTVTHFS

-463 TRQVEKNIWFVYKDS
+463 TKQTEKNIWFVHKDL
-478 KNNIWASATNE
+478 KENIWASATNE
-489 GSLYLFDR
+489 GCLYLFDR
-497 KKNSFTLF
+497 QKNSFVLF
-505 DPSINNL
+505 DKSITNL

-521 KLLGGNYNSLFTI
+521 KLWAGNYTSLFSI
-534 EKTTRKIVK
+534 EKNNRKINK
-543 INVDNQI
+543 IAIGNPI
-550 RCIYEDKDKN
+550 RSIHEDKDKN
-560 LWLGTQE
+560 LWLATQE

-581 RLTADDGLPSNTI
+581 RLTTDDGLPSNTI

-618 KRKTFRN
+618 KRRTFRN

-632 QSNQFSFNAGIKLS
+632 QSNQFSFNAGIKLT

-671 ENNLL
+671 KNNLL
-676 LTDFYVNNQPI
+676 LTDFYVNNLPV
-687 EDTNAEVISD
+687 EETNAEIVSEQD
-697 WDSDKIKKVSLSYDQ
+697 FDKTKEVSLSYDQ
-712 TTLSLEFVALDYNN
+712 TTLSLEFVALNYNN

-740 EQWSYVGQA
+740 EQWNYVGQT

-780 LINITV
+780 LIHITV

-799 YILAGVASIF
+799 YLLIGIVGILAYIR
-809 AYLKYNK
+809 YNK

-831 SKKEKEVAEK
+831 SKKEKEIAEK

-869 KESVQNGSSG
+869 KENVENGSSG

-910 SLRLSAINVNNL
+910 SLRLSAINVNSL

-932 QAKDKNI
+932 QAKEKNI
-939 NYNFNIPDHE
+939 RYNFTIPDHE

-971 KYTPNGGEI
+971 KYTPAGGEI
-980 NLNLAENDTEVILE
+980 NLNLSENTTEVMLE
-994 ISDNGEGIEKKDIE
+994 ISDNGDGIEKKDIE

-1036 FVDKHKGTVSCSSEI
+1036 FVDKHKGKVSCTSEI
-1051 GKGSVFKLTFL
+1051 GKGSIFKLTFL

-1067 FENIEITDVVAKRS
+1067 FKDIEITNVVAKRS
-1081 QLFDELIIDDSE
+1081 QLFDELIIDDGE
-1093 ENNQLMSNTVSESDF
+1093 ENKSVNIVSESDF
-1108 QKIMLTDKRTV
+1108 QKVMLTDKRTI
-1119 LIVDDNAEIRG
+1119 LIIDDNAEIRA

-1138 TYVVF
+1138 AYVVF
-1143 SAENGEEGLKQ
+1143 SAENGEEGLKE

-1166 ITMEHMDGLE
+1166 ITMDSMDGLE
-1176 LCRKIKENDA
+1176 LCRKIKEDNA

-1195 TATKNPETHLQG
+1195 TASKNPETHLQG
-1207 INDGADDYITKPFD
+1207 ISDGADDYITKPFD
-1221 DDILVARV
+1221 DDILMARV

-1237 TLRKYFLDSITLK
+1237 MLRKYFLDSITLR
-1250 ENTQKVPEEYQ
+1250 ENNQKVPLEYQ
-1261 EILRK
+1261 QILKK

-1324 LTEEMNI
+1324 LTEDINI
-1331 AQASAEVGFEDPKYF
+1331 TQASAEVGFEDPKYF

-1360 YIKKYKNSFNSD
+1360 YIKKYKSSFNSD
-1372 LNIIK
+1372 LNVIK

>member
-1 MIYNCTFSI
+1 LKYFVLHLLF
-10 KSNKLILKAYF
+10 LI
-21 FLKNFLEHLVLLLA
+21 
-35 FSLTGFS
+35 GFS
-42 QEYPVKFLDISDG
+42 SVGFTQDNPIKFLDISDG
-55 LSNNSVTTIYQDSD
+55 LSNNSVTTIFQDSD
-69 GYMWFGTYDGLN
+69 GYLWFGTYDGLN
-81 RYDGYNFKVYRN
+81 RYDGYNFKVFRN

-107 NIEGDSKKNIWVGGS
+107 NIEGDSRKNIWVGGS

-128 NKTNAT
+128 SKTTAT
-134 FHPVVYVFSNNK
+134 FHPVEYTSLNK
-146 PKILKDIIHQTSSV
+146 KNKVLKDIIHQMRSV
-160 SDNLVLVASQNLG
+160 SDELVLVASQNLG
-173 LIAFEDG
+173 LIAFENG
-180 SFIGKHVPLKVSG
+180 SFIGKQIPLKVSG
-193 KKSIDNYDAIAI
+193 NNININNYDAIAL
-205 QKDKKKDYYW
+205 QDDKKKGHCW
-215 IYVRNIGICSY
+215 VHVRNIGICSY
-226 SYKSRNLKVVF
+226 NYKSKTLKVVF
-237 PLSIGGVKAM
+237 PFSKEVKSMKLA
-247 EPSADGNLWFG
+247 SDGNLWLG
-258 SDEGLFLFNL
+258 TDEGIFLFNT
-268 KTGALS
+268 KSGVLS
-274 ENYFSN
+274 DNYFSN
-280 KCSVSDI
+280 KCSVTDI
-287 LLDKKKELWITTD
+287 LLGKKKDILITTD
-300 GCGIYKVTGTNK
+300 GSGIYKIIGTNK
-312 KAVPYNTLK
+312 KAIPYNVINGVQLA
-321 NNLLVKSNSVWSLY
+321 KSNSVWSLY
-335 EDKSGNKWFGTL
+335 EDKTGNKWFGSL

-355 NTPKYFK
+355 STPKYFK
-362 SIRYNANDP
+362 SIRYNATNP

-384 NNLWVGTD
+384 KNLWVGTD

-399 DRKNNKYI
+399 NRKNNTY
-407 TYSNSATMCH
+407 TNYSN
-417 KLTSNFIT
+417 KLSSSFIT
-425 GIIRDSNNEIW
+425 GIVRDNNNEIW
-436 LSTWAGGIN
+436 LSTWNGGVN
-445 RINPKSNTVSYFS
+445 KINPRNNSVTQYS
-458 CYNPF
+458 CFNPF
-463 TRQVEKNIWFVYKDS
+463 TKQIEKRIWLVYKDS
-478 KNNIWASATNE
+478 KANIWASATNE

-497 KKNSFTLF
+497 PKNTFVLF
-505 DPSINNL
+505 DKSITNL

-521 KLLGGNYNSLFTI
+521 KLWGGNYTSLFSL
-534 EKTTRKIVK
+534 EKNTKKITRVPIGNPV
-543 INVDNQI
+543 
-550 RCIYEDKDKN
+550 RCIHEDKNKN

-581 RLTADDGLPSNTI
+581 RLTTDDGLPSNTI
-594 LRILEDK
+594 LRMLEDN

-606 MSTYNGICRFDK
+606 MSTYNGVCRFDK

-671 ENNLL
+671 QNNLL

-687 EDTNAEVISD
+687 EESKNDLVSEWESG
-697 WDSDKIKKVSLSYDQ
+697 KIKEVSLPYDQ

-740 EQWSYVGQA
+740 AQWNYVGQA
-749 RKANYSRLPEG
+749 RKANYARLTEG

-772 GGWNKEES
+772 GGWNKEIS
-780 LINITV
+780 LVTIEI

-799 YILAGVASIF
+799 YLLAMAGILF
-809 AYLKYNK
+809 AYLEYHK
-816 NKEELKYKVKIAELE
+816 NKEKLKYKVKIAELE

-910 SLRLSAINVNNL
+910 SLRLSNINVNNL

-932 QAKDKNI
+932 QAKEKNI
-939 NYNFNIPDHE
+939 TYKFYIPEHD

-971 KYTPNGGEI
+971 KYTPIGGEI
-980 NLNLAENDTEVILE
+980 NLKLSENTNEVILE
-994 ISDNGEGIEKKDIE
+994 ISDSGDGIEKKDID

-1036 FVDKHKGTVSCSSEI
+1036 FVNKHKGTVSCKSEP
-1051 GKGSVFKLTFL
+1051 GKGSTFTLTFL
-1062 KGSSH
+1062 KGNSH
-1067 FENIEITDVVAKRS
+1067 FEDIEITDVVATRS

-1093 ENNQLMSNTVSESDF
+1093 ENNQSLNNTVSESDF

-1119 LIVDDNAEIRG
+1119 LIIDDNAEIRA
-1130 YLIKLFSE
+1130 YLIKLFSKN
-1138 TYVVF
+1138 YIVY
-1143 SAENGEEGLKQ
+1143 SAENGEEGLKM

-1176 LCRKIKENDA
+1176 LCRKIKESDS

-1195 TATKNPETHLQG
+1195 TASKNTETHLQG
-1207 INDGADDYITKPFD
+1207 ITDGADDYITKPFD

-1229 ESLLKNRS
+1229 ESLLRNRS
-1237 TLRKYFLDSITLK
+1237 NLRTYFLDSITLR
-1250 ENTQKVPEEYQ
+1250 ENSQKVPVEYQ
-1261 EILRK
+1261 EILKK
-1266 CIDIVEANIHKRDF
+1266 CIDIVEANIHKKDF

-1310 FIRSVR
+1310 FIRSLR

-1324 LTEEMNI
+1324 LTEDMNI

>member
-1 MIYNCTFSI
+1 MSFGQDNPI
-10 KSNKLILKAYF
+10 
-21 FLKNFLEHLVLLLA
+21 
-35 FSLTGFS
+35 
-42 QEYPVKFLDISDG
+42 KFLDISDG
-55 LSNNSVTTIYQDSD
+55 LSNNSVTTIFQDSD
-69 GYMWFGTYDGLN
+69 GYLWFGTYDGLN
-81 RYDGYNFKVYRN
+81 RYDGYNFKVFRN
-93 RINDKKSLLFNTIY
+93 RINDKKSLFFNTIY

-122 NGICIY
+122 NGVCIY
-128 NKTNAT
+128 SKTTAT
-134 FHPVVYVFSNNK
+134 FHPVEYTSSNK
-146 PKILKDIIHQTSSV
+146 KTKILKDIIHQMRSV
-160 SDNLVLVASQNLG
+160 SNDLVLVASQNLG
-173 LIAFEDG
+173 LIAFENG
-180 SFIGKHVPLKVSG
+180 SFVGKQIPLKVLGNNIST
-193 KKSIDNYDAIAI
+193 DNYDAIAL
-205 QKDKKKDYYW
+205 QDDTKKGCCW
-215 IYVRNIGICSY
+215 IHVRNIGICSY
-226 SYKSRNLKVVF
+226 NYKSKSLSVVF
-237 PLSIGGVKAM
+237 PLSKEVKSM
-247 EPSADGNLWFG
+247 KLSSDGNLWLG
-258 SDEGLFLFNL
+258 TDEGVFLLNT
-268 KTGALS
+268 KSGALS

-280 KCSVSDI
+280 KCSVTDI
-287 LLDKKKELWITTD
+287 LLDKKKDIWISTD
-300 GCGIYKVTGTNK
+300 GCGIYKIIGTNK
-312 KAVPYNTLK
+312 KAIPSNVVNGVPLA
-321 NNLLVKSNSVWSLY
+321 KSNSVWSLY
-335 EDKSGNKWFGTL
+335 EDKTGNKWFGSL

-362 SIRYNANDP
+362 SIRYNAANP

-384 NNLWVGTD
+384 KNLWVGTD

-399 DRKNNKYI
+399 NRKTN
-407 TYSNSATMCH
+407 TYSNYNN
-417 KLTSNFIT
+417 KLSSPFIT
-425 GIIRDSNNEIW
+425 GIVRDNNNEIW
-436 LSTWAGGIN
+436 LSTWNGGVN
-445 RINPKSNTVSYFS
+445 KINPKNNSVTAYS
-458 CYNPF
+458 CFNPF
-463 TRQVEKNIWFVYKDS
+463 TKQVEKKIWLMYKDS
-478 KNNIWASATNE
+478 KANIWASATNE
-489 GSLYLFDR
+489 GCLYWFDRAKNNFVLFD
-497 KKNSFTLF
+497 K
-505 DPSINNL
+505 SITNL
-512 QCLTETSDG
+512 QSLTQTSDG
-521 KLLGGNYNSLFTI
+521 KLWGGNYTSLFSL
-534 EKTTRKIVK
+534 EKNTKKITK
-543 INVDNQI
+543 TNIGNPI
-550 RCIYEDKDKN
+550 RCIHEDKDKN

-567 GGLLLFDRKTNTFK
+567 GGLLLFDRKTSTFK
-581 RLTADDGLPSNTI
+581 RLTTDDGLPSNTI
-594 LRILEDK
+594 LRMLEDK

-606 MSTYNGICRFDK
+606 MSTYNGVCRFDK

-632 QSNQFSFNAGIKLS
+632 QSNQFSFNAGLKLD

-671 ENNLL
+671 QNNLL
-676 LTDFYVNNQPI
+676 LTNFYVNNQPI
-687 EDTNAEVISD
+687 EESKNDLVSD
-697 WDSDKIKKVSLSYDQ
+697 WESGKIKEVSLPYDQ

-740 EQWSYVGQA
+740 AQWNYVGQA
-749 RKANYSRLPEG
+749 RKANYARLAEG

-772 GGWNKEES
+772 GGWNKEIS
-780 LINITV
+780 LVTIEI

-799 YILAGVASIF
+799 YLAALAGMLF
-809 AYLKYNK
+809 AYLEYHK
-816 NKEELKYKVKIAELE
+816 NKEKLKYKVKIAELE

-910 SLRLSAINVNNL
+910 SLRLSNINVNNL

-932 QAKDKNI
+932 QAKEKNI
-939 NYNFNIPDHE
+939 TYKFDIPQHD
-949 IEIIGDY
+949 IEMIGDY

-971 KYTPNGGEI
+971 KYTRAGGEI
-980 NLNLAENDTEVILE
+980 ILKLSENDKEVILA
-994 ISDNGEGIEKKDIE
+994 ISDNGEGIEKKDID
-1008 VIFEKFKQ
+1008 VIFEKFRQ

-1036 FVDKHKGTVSCSSEI
+1036 FVDKHKGTVNCSSEV
-1051 GKGSVFKLTFL
+1051 GEGSTFTLTFR
-1062 KGSSH
+1062 KGNSH
-1067 FENIEITDVVAKRS
+1067 FKDIEITDVVAKRS
-1081 QLFDELIIDDSE
+1081 QLFDELILDDAQ
-1093 ENNQLMSNTVSESDF
+1093 ENNQFLNSMVSENDF
-1108 QKIMLTDKRTV
+1108 QKIMLTEKRTV
-1119 LIVDDNAEIRG
+1119 LIIDDNAEIRS

-1138 TYVVF
+1138 SYIVYN
-1143 SAENGEEGLKQ
+1143 AENGEEGLKL

-1166 ITMEHMDGLE
+1166 ITMEQMDGLE
-1176 LCRKIKENDA
+1176 LCRKIKQSDS

-1195 TATKNPETHLQG
+1195 TASKNPETHLQG
-1207 INDGADDYITKPFD
+1207 ITDGADDYITKPFD
-1221 DDILVARV
+1221 DDILLARV
-1229 ESLLKNRS
+1229 ESLLRNRS
-1237 TLRKYFLDSITLK
+1237 NLRTYFLDSITLK
-1250 ENTQKVPEEYQ
+1250 ENAQKVPVEYQ
-1261 EILRK
+1261 EILKK
-1266 CIDIVEANIHKRDF
+1266 CIDILEANIHKKDF

-1310 FIRSVR
+1310 FIRSLR

-1324 LTEEMNI
+1324 LTEDMNI

>member
-1 MIYNCTFSI
+1 MGFY
-10 KSNKLILKAYF
+10 A
-21 FLKNFLEHLVLLLA
+21 LVSA
-35 FSLTGFS
+35 
-42 QEYPVKFLDISDG
+42 QDNPVKFLDISDG
-55 LSNNSVTTIYQDSD
+55 LSNNSVTTIFQDSD
-69 GYMWFGTYDGLN
+69 GYLWFGTYDGLN
-81 RYDGYNFKVYRN
+81 RYDGYNFKVFRN
-93 RINDKKSLLFNTIY
+93 RINDEKSLPFNTIY
-107 NIEGDSKKNIWVGGS
+107 NIEGDSKKNIWVGGA
-122 NGICIY
+122 NGVCVY
-128 NKTNAT
+128 NKANAT
-134 FHPVVYVFSNNK
+134 FNPVQFKISDKK
-146 PKILKDIIHQTSSV
+146 PKVLKDIIHQMRSV
-160 SDNLVLVASQNLG
+160 SENLVLVASQNLG
-173 LIAFEDG
+173 LITFENG
-180 SFIGKHVPLKVSG
+180 SFIGKHIPLTTRNRKT
-193 KKSIDNYDAIAI
+193 INNYDAVAL
-205 QKDKKKDYYW
+205 QDDKKKQHCWVY
-215 IYVRNIGICSY
+215 IRNVGVCSY
-226 SYKSRNLKVVF
+226 SYTSKSLKIVF
-237 PLSIGGVKAM
+237 PLSKDVKAM
-247 EPSADGNLWFG
+247 KLSSDGNLWLG
-258 SDEGLFLFNL
+258 SDEGLFLFNT
-268 KTGALS
+268 KSGSLS
-274 ENYFSN
+274 ENYFSI
-280 KCSVSDI
+280 KCSVTDI
-287 LLDKKKELWITTD
+287 LLDKKKEIWITTD
-300 GCGIYKVTGTNK
+300 GCGIFKVSPTNNK
-312 KAVPYNTLK
+312 VFAYNAILD
-321 NNLLVKSNSVWSLY
+321 NQLAKSNSVWSLY
-335 EDKSGNKWFGTL
+335 EDKSGNKWFGSL

-355 NTPKYFK
+355 STPKYFK
-362 SIRYNANDP
+362 SIRYNAKNP

-399 DRKNNKYI
+399 DRKKNTYI
-407 TYSNSATMCH
+407 NYSNALSST
-417 KLTSNFIT
+417 FIT
-425 GIIRDSNNEIW
+425 GIARDNNNDIW
-436 LSTWAGGIN
+436 ISTWAGGVN
-445 RINPKSNTVSYFS
+445 RINKKNNTVTRFS
-458 CYNPF
+458 CYNPY
-463 TRQVEKNIWFVYKDS
+463 TKQVEKNIWFVYKDS
-478 KNNIWASATNE
+478 KANIWASATNE

-497 KKNSFTLF
+497 DKNSFVLF
-505 DPSINNL
+505 DKTINNL
-512 QCLTETSDG
+512 QCLVETKDG
-521 KLLGGNYNSLFTI
+521 KLWGANYGSLFSI
-534 EKTTRKIVK
+534 EKETKKISK
-543 INVDNQI
+543 TAFGNPI
-550 RCIYEDKDKN
+550 RCIHEDKDKN

-567 GGLLLFDRKTNTFK
+567 GGLVLFDRKTNNFK
-581 RLTADDGLPSNTI
+581 RFTTDDGLPSNTV
-594 LRILEDK
+594 LRLLEDK

-618 KRKTFRN
+618 KMKTFRN

-687 EDTNAEVISD
+687 EENKNDLNSEWEA
-697 WDSDKIKKVSLSYDQ
+697 DKIRKVSLPYDQ

-726 ADKINYAYYLEGWD
+726 ADKINYAYYLDGWD
-740 EQWSYVGQA
+740 EQWNYVGQA

-772 GGWNKEES
+772 GGWNKEVS
-780 LINITV
+780 LIFIEV
-786 LPPWYRTWWAYTL
+786 LPPWYRSWWAYSL
-799 YILAGVASIF
+799 YLLTIAGILFV
-809 AYLKYNK
+809 YLDYQK
-816 NKEELKYKVKIAELE
+816 NKEKLKYKVKIAELE
-831 SKKEKEVAEK
+831 SKKEKEIAEK

-869 KESVQNGSSG
+869 KENVQNGSSG

-910 SLRLSAINVNNL
+910 SLRLSTINVNNL

-932 QAKDKNI
+932 QAKEKNI
-939 NYNFNIPDHE
+939 QYNFNIPDHE
-949 IEIIGDY
+949 IIIIGDY

-971 KYTPNGGEI
+971 KYTHAGGEI
-980 NLNLAENDTEVILE
+980 NLRLTENDAEVMLE
-994 ISDNGEGIEKKDIE
+994 ISDNGDGIEKKDID
-1008 VIFEKFKQ
+1008 VIFEKFRQ

-1036 FVDKHKGTVSCSSEI
+1036 FTDKHKGTVSCSSEP
-1051 GKGSVFKLTFL
+1051 GKGSTFKLTFL
-1062 KGSSH
+1062 KGNSH
-1067 FENIEITDVVAKRS
+1067 FENVEITNDIPQRS
-1081 QLFDELIIDDSE
+1081 QLFDELIVDEIE
-1093 ENNQLMSNTVSESDF
+1093 ENNQFANTVSENDF
-1108 QKIMLTDKRTV
+1108 QKIMLTDKRTI
-1119 LIVDDNAEIRG
+1119 LIIDDNAEIRS
-1130 YLIKLFSE
+1130 YLIKLFSDN
-1138 TYVVF
+1138 YIIY

-1166 ITMEHMDGLE
+1166 IAMEQMDGLE
-1176 LCRKIKENDA
+1176 LCRKIKESDS

-1195 TATKNPETHLQG
+1195 TASKNPETHLQG
-1207 INDGADDYITKPFD
+1207 ITDGADDYITKPFD

-1229 ESLLKNRS
+1229 ESLLRNRS
-1237 TLRKYFLDSITLK
+1237 NLRTYFLDSITLK
-1250 ENTQKVPEEYQ
+1250 ENTQKVPVEYQ
-1261 EILRK
+1261 EILKK

-1324 LTEEMNI
+1324 LTEDINI
-1331 AQASAEVGFEDPKYF
+1331 TQASAEVGFEDPKYF

-1360 YIKKYKNSFNSD
+1360 YIKKYKSSFNSD